1 MLTYTAW
8 KQLFAATWK
17 TYRTRF
23 QSIINDIKRRKELI
37 ESGANAVQFQM
48 LEKTLAIAEVE
59 SQRQREVHEREKMS
73 FVRDWLAAAPVQEDH
88 EQSQSVRD
96 AHAGSCEW
104 VLGTARFQTWED
116 AGSGSPLLWIH
127 GIPGAG
133 KISCSCALQI

>member
-23 QSIINDIKRRKELI
+23 QSIINDIRRRKELI
-37 ESGANAVQFQM
+37 QSGANAVQFQM
-48 LEKTLAIAEVE
+48 LEKSLAIAELE
-59 SQRQREVHEREKMS
+59 TQRQREVHDRERMS

-88 EQSQSVRD
+88 EQSQSVRN

-104 VLGTARFQTWED
+104 VLDTARFQTWED
-116 AGSGSPLLWIH
+116 VGSGSPLLWIH

-133 KISCSCALQI
+133 KIICRCALKI

>member
-8 KQLFAATWK
+8 KVLFDATWK

-23 QSIINDIKRRKELI
+23 QSIINDIRRRKELI

-48 LEKTLAIAEVE
+48 LEKSLAIAEVE
-59 SQRQREVHEREKMS
+59 SQRQREVHDREGMS
-73 FVRDWLAAAPVQEDH
+73 FIRDWLNAAPVQEDH
-88 EQSQSVRD
+88 EERQMVRN
-96 AHAGSCEW
+96 ARAGSCEW

-116 AGSGSPLLWIH
+116 VGSGSPLLWIH

-133 KISCSCALQI
+133 KISGSCALKI